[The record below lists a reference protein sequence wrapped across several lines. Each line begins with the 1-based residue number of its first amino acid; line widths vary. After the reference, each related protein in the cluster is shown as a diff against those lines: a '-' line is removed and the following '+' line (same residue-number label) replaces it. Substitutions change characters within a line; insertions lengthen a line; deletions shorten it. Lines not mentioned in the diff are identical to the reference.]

1 MQQQQTATLTTVFSE
16 VLASLAFMFTD
27 EEQQNPPPDTV
38 WLETKISYYGSFRG
52 TLCFRCTRE
61 FSTLLAANLLG
72 IDSED
77 EQAATAAED
86 ASKEFMNIVCGQL
99 VTALYGTES
108 VFNLSIPQLEVMSNP
123 PDLYVTDDPHV
134 SALWVEGSPVQ
145 LSYMPETKDA
155 AQ

>member
-27 EEQQNPPPDTV
+27 DEQQNPPPDTV
-38 WLETKISYYGSFRG
+38 WLETRISYFGPFRG
-52 TLCFRCTRE
+52 TLFLRCTRD

-77 EQAATAAED
+77 DQAATAAED

-108 VFNLSIPQLEVMSNP
+108 VFNLSIPQLDVMSAP
-123 PDLYVTDDPHV
+123 PDLDIPDDPRV
-134 SALWVEGSPVQ
+134 STLWVEGSPVQ
-145 LSYMPETKDA
+145 LSYVSKVQDA
-155 AQ
+155 DQ